1 MIVLATIVAL
11 LTAAAIMLSSKLPKP
26 AAAQHSI
33 DPAIVTATYSRCA
46 TRRRCP
52 KSDEQSLLPAA
63 IGAAFVV
70 RDHGG
75 H

>member
-33 DPAIVTATYSRCA
+33 DPAIVSSSRYA

-52 KSDEQSLLPAA
+52 KSDEQSPLPAD

>member
-33 DPAIVTATYSRCA
+33 DPAIVSSHLQQMRDQEA
-46 TRRRCP
+46 
-52 KSDEQSLLPAA
+52 LP
-63 IGAAFVV
+63 
-70 RDHGG
+70 
-75 H
+75 